1 MSTKDMDDHASIPIR
16 IKIAF
21 RRAPPPTYGEMAL
34 WRAVASRATLDAL
47 GFSGYGDILKHNR
60 VVQNARNWFRLGDTV
75 FVFEMASVDL
85 KPVKEEVLAAPGR
98 YRTTVDPEF
107 TPVAPRVQ
115 NKEE

>member
-1 MSTKDMDDHASIPIR
+1 MR

-21 RRAPPPTYGEMAL
+21 RRAPPPTCGEEAL

-60 VVQNARNWFRLGDTV
+60 VVQNARNWFRYGGTA
-75 FVFEMASVDL
+75 FIFEMASVDL

-107 TPVAPRVQ
+107 TPAAPRAHDT
-115 NKEE
+115 KD